1 MFYAAWINIRVI
13 LINCKVIAIKLLRL
27 SLFWEERSLDLLL
40 NGFVCINTS
49 ARRRRGYRS
58 IDQLQ
63 RLKLPT
69 IHDRADTIDNER
81 ALTTIAQRSRRVH
94 GRAVSV
100 KVYLDGTIFNTIL
113 NTVTSFCY
121 QSHM

>member
-1 MFYAAWINIRVI
+1 MTELTLRGTIVWS
-13 LINCKVIAIKLLRL
+13 AIKR
-27 SLFWEERSLDLLL
+27 D
-40 NGFVCINTS
+40 FVYINTS
-49 ARRRRGYRS
+49 ARRRCSYRS

-69 IHDRADTIDNER
+69 IHDRADTIDSER

-100 KVYLDGTIFNTIL
+100 KVYLDGAIFNTNP
-113 NTVTSFCY
+113 NTVNP
-121 QSHM
+121 

>member
-1 MFYAAWINIRVI
+1 MPRTY
-13 LINCKVIAIKLLRL
+13 
-27 SLFWEERSLDLLL
+27 
-40 NGFVCINTS
+40 GFVCINIS

-69 IHDRADTIDNER
+69 IHDRADTIDSER

-94 GRAVSV
+94 RRAVGA
-100 KVYLDGTIFNTIL
+100 KVYLDGAIFNRIYR
-113 NTVTSFCY
+113 NTVTTFAY
-121 QSHM
+121 QFQCANY